1 MKDNIAA
8 LYAPEAVQQL
18 RYKVYI
24 AGKVSGLPYA
34 ETYQKFLAIEQM
46 LLNLGQTV
54 VNPMK
59 LVPEGCDWHSAMRIC
74 IPELYKCT
82 AIYLLPDWHLSDGAK
97 IEYYNAN
104 AMSFKLINSAM
115 ICEIRSR
122 ITSHNRLITSK
133 L

>member
-1 MKDNIAA
+1 MKKNIAD
-8 LYAPEAVQQL
+8 LCAPEMPKQL

-24 AGKVSGLPYA
+24 AGKVSDLPYA

-46 LLNLGQTV
+46 LINLGQTV

-74 IPELYKCT
+74 IPEMYKCT
-82 AIYLLPDWHLSDGAK
+82 AIYLLPDWHQSTGAN

-104 AMSFKLINSAM
+104 AMGFKLINSAM
-115 ICEIRSR
+115 ICEIRQR
-122 ITSHNRLITSK
+122 ITSHNTLITSK